1 MFVMHPDIVHALVK
15 DRRYNSVIYNA
26 GAALFSALSFVQ
38 KSIIFLTPEFL
49 TPEFYADFNAGS

>member
-1 MFVMHPDIVHALVK
+1 MPEMPALVK

-49 TPEFYADFNAGS
+49 TPEFNADFNAGS